1 MTIYDH
7 IERVRQ
13 NLREGGYQS
22 EAAVS
27 QGAVL
32 PTLHE
37 LGWPVFNTSIA
48 IPEYSDESYP
58 LENI

>member
-1 MTIYDH
+1 MTISDH
-7 IERVRQ
+7 IERVRK
-13 NLREGGYQS
+13 NLREGRYQS

-37 LGWPVFNTSIA
+37 LAWPVFNTSIA